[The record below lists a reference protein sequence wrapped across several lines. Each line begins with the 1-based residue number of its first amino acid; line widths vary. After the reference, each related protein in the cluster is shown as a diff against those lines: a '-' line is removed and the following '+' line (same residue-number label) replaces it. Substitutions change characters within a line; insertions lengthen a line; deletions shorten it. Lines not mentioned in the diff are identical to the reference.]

1 MLIRLIAGAVLFVA
15 GLVSHFLKAP
25 LYVQLPL
32 FLLCYL
38 ILAYDVIFSAVR
50 GLFRGQFFGESLLMT
65 ISSVGAFAALS
76 KSSCALETVGD
87 ATAGNGTAT
96 SATGG
101 CYSCGPVNPVRSA
114 RVSQCS
120 NCGTTCA
127 GGSTLCPRCGAT
139 MTNLN

>member
-1 MLIRLIAGAVLFVA
+1 MF
-15 GLVSHFLKAP
+15 P
-25 LYVQLPL
+25 Q
-32 FLLCYL
+32 
-38 ILAYDVIFSAVR
+38 
-50 GLFRGQFFGESLLMT
+50 
-65 ISSVGAFAALS
+65 
-76 KSSCALETVGD
+76 SSCALETVGD
-87 ATAGNGTAT
+87 ATAGSGTTT

-101 CYSCGPVNPVRSA
+101 CYSCGPATPVRPA